1 MAADLAAFRA
11 RFPEFADSADALVE
25 RSLEDAA
32 LIHSV
37 RDAATLYCA
46 AHLLT
51 LAVGRAGED
60 GDEPRSEIRSEGAG
74 PLQSTY
80 VTMTKD
86 GERAAFFASTSYGQ
100 TFLVLE
106 GRAARSGIGA
116 TVVG

>member
-60 GDEPRSEIRSEGAG
+60 GAEGRSEIRSEGSG
-74 PLQSTY
+74 P
-80 VTMTKD
+80 
-86 GERAAFFASTSYGQ
+86 AAVPPTSPWRRTASAPRSSPAPPT
-100 TFLVLE
+100 
-106 GRAARSGIGA
+106 ARPSSS
-116 TVVG
+116 